1 VKFRVVLRF
10 QDDEHITLEV
20 EASSKLEAA
29 AEALCTA
36 RAVYCLG
43 RLHTEVV
50 SVTPMEDSE

>member
-1 VKFRVVLRF
+1 VLRF